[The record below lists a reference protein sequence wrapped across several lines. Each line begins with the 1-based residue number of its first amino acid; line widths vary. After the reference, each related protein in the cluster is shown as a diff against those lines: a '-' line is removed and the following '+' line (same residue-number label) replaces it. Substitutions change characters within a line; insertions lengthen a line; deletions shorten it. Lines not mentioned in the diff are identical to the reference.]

1 LRKVILLLGILSL
14 TSGLVRP
21 ISAHAV
27 LVEST
32 PAANSTV
39 SGPDIAFKLRFNV
52 RVDHGRS
59 RLTLMPAKGGTLQQ
73 LTIGDEKAPDVL
85 VAKAAG
91 ISQGS
96 YVLRWQVLAVDGHIT
111 RGDVPFNVRN
121 P

>member
-21 ISAHAV
+21 ITAHAV

-59 RLTLMPAKGGTLQQ
+59 RLTLMAKGGTPQP